1 MLKTTVAITRYK
13 KPGESVRKAVEQ
25 AGGLGKL
32 PRTAKVFVKPNIVL
46 WNDLRPFPKWGM
58 ITTSRVVEDMV
69 ALLKDQGIRDIAI
82 GEGPV
87 LLDQRDKDVALR
99 AFQGLGYESLKKR
112 YSVKLVNVHRSSFQA
127 VDLGDGIKIELSR
140 DFLERDFVV
149 NLPVMKTHSQTV
161 VSLGIKNLK
170 GVIAINARKKC
181 HAADPVKDL
190 HFRVARLANCL
201 PSSFTLLDG
210 IYTNECGPGFD
221 GKMRRSDLLVASQDV
236 LSADKVGARL
246 LGYDPTDVPH
256 LVHAAANARRPADLS
271 DVELRGANIED
282 VALKLRHTFEYN
294 QDGTLPL
301 FMARRGIAGLSFRK
315 PDTTLCTYCFTMAG
329 LILGSIAM
337 SWKGVSWDDVEVL
350 TGKVMKPTPGKNW
363 TILIGKCMY
372 QANKDNP
379 DIRHLV
385 AIKGCPPSGE
395 GVVKALHEAGIQVDP
410 DLIVHPERAPRLM
423 SRKYEGKPEFDEG
436 LFTVAEPRDS
446 DVAS

>member
-1 MLKTTVAITRYK
+1 MPKTPVAITRYE
-13 KPGESVRKAVEQ
+13 KPGESVRKAVEL
-25 AGGLGKL
+25 AGGLGEL
-32 PRTAKVFVKPNIVL
+32 PQNAKVFVKPNIVL
-46 WNDLRPFPKWGM
+46 WSDVQPFPKWGM

-69 ALLKDQGIRDIAI
+69 ALLKDQGIHDIAI

-87 LLDQRDKDVALR
+87 LLDQRDRDLVLR
-99 AFQGLGYESLKKR
+99 AFQGLGYERLKKR
-112 YSVKLVNVHRSSFQA
+112 YGVKLVNIHRSSFQE
-127 VDLGDGIKIELSR
+127 VDLGDGIRIEFSR

-190 HFRVARLANCL
+190 HFTVARLVNCL
-201 PSSFTLLDG
+201 PSSFTLVDG
-210 IYTNECGPGFD
+210 IFTNECGPGFD

-246 LGYDPTDVPH
+246 LGYDPSDVPH
-256 LVHAAANARRPADLS
+256 LVHAAANAKRPMDLS
-271 DVELRGANIED
+271 DVEPKGANIED

-294 QDGTLPL
+294 QDGTLPQ
-301 FMARRGIAGLSFRK
+301 FMARMGVAGLSFLK

-329 LILGSIAM
+329 LILGSIGM
-337 SWKGVSWDDVEVL
+337 SWKGVPWDDVEVL
-350 TGKVMKPTPGKNW
+350 TGKVMKPTPGKNG

-379 DIRHLV
+379 DIRHML
-385 AIKGCPPSGE
+385 AIKGCPPSRE

-410 DLIVHPERAPRLM
+410 LLIAHPERAPSLI
-423 SRKYEGKPEFDEG
+423 SRKYEGKPEFDEA
-436 LFTVAEPRDS
+436 LFTVAEP
-446 DVAS
+446 